1 MSATNEEKLR
11 EYLRRA
17 MGDLHSVRERL
28 SELESARHEPIAV
41 VGMACR
47 YPGGVTSP
55 DDLWELVASGTD
67 AISAFPA
74 DRGWDL
80 DGLYDPDPSTPGK
93 TYVRHGGFLHDAAQ
107 FDPEFFGISPR
118 EATAMDPQ
126 QRLLLETSWEALEHA
141 GIAPH
146 TLRTTRTGV
155 FAGVMHHDYGSH
167 QVGSAADASGQLGL
181 GTAGSVASGRVA
193 YTLGLQ
199 GPALTVDTACS
210 SSLVALHLA
219 VQSLRRGECDLA
231 LAGGTTVMA
240 TPTVFIEFSRQ
251 RGLAPDG
258 RCKPFADTADGTA
271 WAEGTGMLLIERLSD
286 AKRLGHRVL
295 AVVRGTAV
303 NQDGASNGLTAPSG
317 PAQQH
322 VIRDALA
329 DAGLTP
335 DDIDAVE
342 AHGTGTPL
350 GDPIEA
356 GALLATYG
364 HPERRTPLLLGSLK
378 SNIGHTQA
386 AAGIAGIIKM
396 IQALHHNTLPRTLH
410 ADHPTTK
417 VDWEAG
423 RIQLL
428 TDAQPWPAD
437 PDRPRRA
444 GISAFG
450 VSGTNA
456 HAIIEEPT
464 PAEAPTHTPAPPVI
478 AWPLS
483 AHTPAALRAQAA
495 RLRARLHRTADALSP
510 ADSAGIGH
518 ALAVG
523 RAVLPHR
530 AVLLGDGAAPLD
542 ALAALASGEVSPD
555 VVTGSAADVRRVA
568 FVFPG
573 QGAQWAGMGAELLD
587 SSPVFAAE
595 LARCE
600 AALEPFV
607 DWSLTDVLRGAP
619 GAPGL
624 DRVDVVQPVT
634 FAVVV
639 GLAAMWRWLGV
650 EPAAVIGHSQGEIAA
665 AHVAGVLSLEDA
677 ARVVALR
684 SRLIARELAGRGG
697 MASVALAA
705 ADVEARLAG
714 AGAATDAGA
723 GPWDLEIAAV
733 NGPETTV
740 VCGAPGA
747 LDSLLGVLEGEGV
760 RVRRIDVDYASHS
773 RHVEGIRDEL
783 AAVLAGIR
791 PRAGS
796 VPFYST
802 VGAEPLDG
810 TALDAGY
817 WYRNLRHRVQFE
829 SALRAMLADGVDAF
843 VECSPHPVLTVPV
856 RQTLESA
863 GAGAVAVG
871 SLRRDDGGLRR
882 FLTSA
887 AEAQVKGVPVDWTA
901 LCPRAGWVDLPT
913 YAFQRER
920 YWVAPAEP
928 RPAAGAGS
936 AAATGPASAARSGS
950 GQEGA
955 ASAYGDRLAYH
966 VAWQGLLPG
975 ADAWRPGPWLLIVP
989 AGEREAGVADA
1000 VEQAIASFG
1009 GTVRR
1014 VTADPLST
1022 GRDGLRAL
1030 LAPVFAGEEPLAGA
1044 VSLLGVCTDGH
1055 PEHPGVP
1062 AGVTGT
1068 LALVQA
1074 LADLGVAVPL
1084 WTVTRGAVAAGPD
1097 EVPSA
1102 EGAQLWGLG
1111 RAAALELPELWGGLV
1126 DLPERPDARAFDR
1139 LAAVLAGTGTED
1151 QVAIRASGVF
1161 GRRVLRTPAEATPPA
1176 WRPRGTVLVVGDS
1189 ATVPARLLRSLL
1201 DDGADRVVLAGAD
1214 AGTETGAGTAE
1225 PAPDAAVVRVS
1236 CEVTDRSVLAGLL
1249 AEYRPAVVVHAPP
1262 LVPLAPLVET
1272 APGDIAEA
1280 VAAKTAV
1287 AGHLIGLAAEADLQ
1301 ALVLF
1306 SSVSGVWG
1314 GAAQGCYAAATAHL
1328 DALAERARAAGLP
1341 ALSVA
1346 WSPWAGGAHAEGA
1359 DEEFLSRRGL
1369 VPLDPGA
1376 AVRSLR
1382 RLLAGGSA
1390 CGAVADVVWE
1400 RFVASYTSVR
1410 PTALFDDVPD
1420 VRELR
1425 AARRAADADDPAAA
1439 ELVRELSA
1447 RSGDQRRAALLRLVR
1462 THAAA
1467 VLGKASGDAVDST
1480 RAFRELGFESLTAVE
1495 LRGRLAEATGLT
1507 LPASL
1512 VFDHP
1517 TPAALARHLGERL
1530 FGDEAGTAAAAKAPV
1545 VRKADAGEPIA
1556 IIGMACRLP
1565 GGVRSPEDLWELL
1578 SGGADAITAFP
1589 ADRGWDNDG
1598 LYDPDPAA
1606 SRRTYARA
1614 GGFLHDAAE
1623 FDPGFFGISPR
1634 EALAMDPQQ
1643 RLSLETAWETFERA
1657 GLDPTRLRGSRTGVF
1672 VGTNGQH
1679 YVPLLQNGG
1688 ADGESFDGYIS
1699 TGNSAS
1705 VMSGRLSYVFGLEGP
1720 AVTVDTA
1727 CSASLTALHLS
1738 VQSLRR
1744 GECDLALVSGAT
1756 VMSTPEMLVDFAR
1769 QRAISPDGRSKA
1781 FAEAADGVGLAEGA
1795 VTLLVERLSDAERL
1809 GHSVLAVVRGTAVN
1823 QDGAS
1828 NGLTAPSGPAQQ
1840 NVIRDALAD
1849 AGLTPDDVDA
1859 VEAHGTGTPL
1869 GDPIE
1874 AGALLAT
1881 YGHPERRTP
1890 LLLGSVKSNIG
1901 HTQAAAGIAGV
1912 IKMVQALRHGTLPR
1926 TLHVDRPTTK
1936 VDWEAG
1942 RIQLLT
1948 DAQPWPADPGR
1959 PRRAGI
1965 SAFGIS
1971 GTNAH
1976 AIIEEPPRTAV
1987 PESPESPESPPTDAL
2002 PSRDR
2007 DRDPDRWEGVT
2018 VPLMLSAHSEA
2029 ALREQA
2035 RRLRAGF
2042 LARPDRRPADVG
2054 HALLSTRARFGRRA
2068 AVVGESVAELA
2079 EVLDAVAEGS
2089 PHPLAATGTAGTAD
2103 RVVFVFPGQ
2112 GSQWAGMAEGLLERS
2127 GAFRSAAESCDAA
2140 LRPHLGWSVLS
2151 VLRGEPD
2158 APSLDRVD
2166 VVQPVLFTMMVSLAA
2181 VWRALGVEPAA
2192 VVGHSQGEIAAAHVA
2207 GALSLDD
2214 SARIVALRSRAWL
2227 GLAGKGGMVAVP
2239 MPAEELR
2246 PRLVTW
2252 GDRLA
2257 VAAVN
2262 SPGSCAVAG
2271 EPEALAELVAQLTG
2285 EGVHARPIPGVDT
2298 AGHSP
2303 QVDALRTHLLE
2314 VLAPVA
2320 PRPAGIPFYSTVTG
2334 GLLDGTE
2341 LDAPYWYRNMREP
2354 VEFERATRALIA
2366 DGHDVFLETS
2376 PHPMLAVALEET
2388 VTDAGTDAAVLGTLR
2403 RRHGGPRALALAVG
2417 RAFAHGVEVRPE
2429 AVFGPDARPVELPT
2443 YPFQRERY
2451 WYHPGVRGGDPASL
2465 GVDGADHPLL
2475 GGGVELP
2482 DSGGHVYTARIG
2494 VDGFPWLADHT
2505 LLGAVLLPGAAF
2517 ADLALWAG
2525 RQNGAGRIEELTL
2538 SSPLTVPADGGVRLR
2553 LSVAGRGPG
2562 GDRRFTVHARP
2573 EDAADWSL
2581 HAEGLLAP
2589 DEGAGEG
2596 AGAYA
2601 AAAAPGAEPLDVS
2614 DFYDRFAERGYG
2626 YGPVFRGLVTA
2637 YRDGADIHA
2646 EVALPR
2652 SAQGDASRFG
2662 LHPALLDA
2670 ALQTM
2675 SLGTFFPEDGQVRM
2689 PFALRGIRLHRL
2701 GADRLWVRVSPVS
2714 EDAVRVQCAD
2724 AEGRPVAEIDSVV
2737 MRPVDPGHLAHAG
2750 RRVPDSL
2757 FGLTW
2762 DAVPAPGTAAN
2773 GAAPPL
2779 RWVVAG
2785 PDALSLA
2792 EAADAHLPD
2801 LPVPGADGAPQ
2812 PWGGQSAPDA
2822 VVFGVAGGDG
2832 DLDLEARGVVR
2843 RVLELVQRWLAAPA
2857 GAEGPR
2863 LVVATRGAVAVRGD
2877 GEVTDPAA
2885 AAAWGLLRSAQAEEP
2900 GRFLLVDVDDDPVSV
2915 RALPAAL
2922 ASVLVSG
2929 EPQTAVRA
2937 GTAYLPR
2944 LDRAGGT
2951 SAGAALIPPAGGGAW
2966 RLRRGADGTLD
2977 GLALLPAPDADAP
2990 LEPGQVRVAVRAA
3003 GVNFRDTLLALG
3015 MYPGEAELGTEGAG
3029 VVIEAGPGVTRF
3041 RPGDRVLGL
3050 WNGGFGPVCTADERL
3065 LAPVPDGWSFV
3076 RAASVPAVFLSA
3088 YYGLVVLAGLR
3099 RGERVLVH
3107 AAAGGVG
3114 MAAVQIAHH
3123 LGAEVLATAS
3133 PAKWDTV
3140 RGLGVADEHIAS
3152 SRTLDFATAFSRGSR
3167 PAGVDVVLNSLA
3179 HEYTDASLT
3188 LLGPGG
3194 RFLDL
3199 GRTDVRD
3206 PLRVAADH
3214 PGVHYRAF
3222 GLDEVDPGELGRMLT
3237 ELMELFGRGALR
3249 PLPVAAY
3256 DVRRAADAL
3265 RTISQAR
3272 HVGKLVL
3279 TMPPAFGPYGTV
3291 LITGG
3296 TGTIGSRIAR
3306 HLVTRHGVRHL
3317 LLASRGGPD
3326 GDGAAGLV
3334 AELAEAGASATV
3346 VACDVADPDAV
3357 RRLLAEVP
3365 ERQPLTAVVHSAGVL
3380 DDGMLPSLTP
3390 ERLERV
3396 LRPKVDAAVHLDRL
3410 TRDLDLSAFVLFSSS
3425 AALLGSPAQGNYAAA
3440 NAVLDALAARRRA
3453 LGLPAVSVAWGLWT
3467 DSSRMHT
3474 LDQESLG
3481 RRFARSGFPP
3491 MPASQA
3497 TALFDAVLGV
3507 DEAVQY
3513 PMRLDLAALRATGTV
3528 PPLLSRLVARAPD
3541 GTAAGRGRTDTVGG
3555 DGQVSGEAF
3564 AERLSAL
3571 SDEERLDTLL
3581 ELVRE
3586 LVAAVLGHGS
3596 AASVASDRAFREA
3609 GFDSLTAVELRN
3621 RLAAAT
3627 GLRLPATLVFD
3638 HPTPAALAGRLD
3650 ELLVPRRPAGTG
3662 PAPAGLDRIEEALA
3676 ALTPDGPAAAL
3687 PAPRTPA
3694 EIASHLDALA
3704 GRWRALHSGTPDTGD
3719 TAQGTGDHIDDVL
3732 GAAADDEIFAYIDE
3746 RFGTS

>member
-1 MSATNEEKLR
+1 M
-11 EYLRRA
+11 
-17 MGDLHSVRERL
+17 
-28 SELESARHEPIAV
+28 
-41 VGMACR
+41 
-47 YPGGVTSP
+47 
-55 DDLWELVASGTD
+55 
-67 AISAFPA
+67 
-74 DRGWDL
+74 
-80 DGLYDPDPSTPGK
+80 
-93 TYVRHGGFLHDAAQ
+93 
-107 FDPEFFGISPR
+107 
-118 EATAMDPQ
+118 
-126 QRLLLETSWEALEHA
+126 
-141 GIAPH
+141 
-146 TLRTTRTGV
+146 
-155 FAGVMHHDYGSH
+155 
-167 QVGSAADASGQLGL
+167 
-181 GTAGSVASGRVA
+181 
-193 YTLGLQ
+193 
-199 GPALTVDTACS
+199 
-210 SSLVALHLA
+210 ALHLA

-240 TPTVFIEFSRQ
+240 TPTVFVEFSRQ

-271 WAEGTGMLLIERLSD
+271 WAEGVGMLLVERLSD
-286 AKRLGHRVL
+286 AERLGHRVL

-317 PAQQH
+317 PAQQN
-322 VIRDALA
+322 VIREALTDAR
-329 DAGLTP
+329 LTP

-364 HPERRTPLLLGSLK
+364 HPKRQTPVWLGSLK

-396 IQALHHNTLPRTLH
+396 IQALRHNTLPRTLH
-410 ADHPTTK
+410 ADHPSTK
-417 VDWEAG
+417 IDWETG
-423 RIQLL
+423 SLRLL
-428 TDAQPWPAD
+428 ADARPWPAD

-444 GISAFG
+444 AVSAFG

-456 HAIIEEPT
+456 HAVIEEPPT
-464 PAEAPTHTPAPPVI
+464 PAEAPEHTHTPPVI

-483 AHTPAALRAQAA
+483 AHTPTALRAQAA
-495 RLRARLHRTADALSP
+495 RLRARLHRTDDALSL

-518 ALAVG
+518 GLAVG
-523 RAVLPHR
+523 RAALPHR

-555 VVTGSAADVRRVA
+555 VVTGSAAEVRRVA

-607 DWSLTDVLRGAP
+607 DWSLTDVLRGTP

-650 EPAAVIGHSQGEIAA
+650 EPAAVVGHSQGEIAA

-677 ARVVALR
+677 AKVVALR
-684 SRLIARELAGRGG
+684 SQLIARELAGRGS

-705 ADVEARLAG
+705 VDVESRLAG
-714 AGAATDAGA
+714 AEAG
-723 GPWDLEIAAV
+723 GGGVRDVEIAAV
-733 NGPETTV
+733 NGPGTTV

-747 LDSLLGVLEGEGV
+747 VDSLLGVLEGEGV

-773 RHVEGIRDEL
+773 RHVEGIREDL

-791 PRAGS
+791 PRAGR

-802 VGAEPLDG
+802 VEAEPLDG

-817 WYRNLRHRVQFE
+817 WYRNLRHRVRFE
-829 SALRAMLADGVDAF
+829 AALRAMLADGVDAF

-856 RQTLESA
+856 RQTLEDA

-887 AEAQVKGVPVDWTA
+887 AQAQVAGVPVDWAA

-928 RPAAGAGS
+928 GPAAGAGS
-936 AAATGPASAARSGS
+936 AAATGPAAGARSGS
-950 GQEGA
+950 GQEDA

-975 ADAWRPGPWLLIVP
+975 ADAWRPGTRLLIVP
-989 AGEREAGVADA
+989 AGKLEAGVADS

-1030 LAPVFAGEEPLAGA
+1030 LAPVVAGEEPLTGA
-1044 VSLLGVCTDGH
+1044 VSLLGLCTDGH

-1074 LADLGVAVPL
+1074 LADLGIAVPL
-1084 WTVTRGAVAAGPD
+1084 WTLTRGAVAAGPD

-1126 DLPERPDARAFDR
+1126 DLPERPDARTFDR
-1139 LAAVLAGTGTED
+1139 LAAVLAGTVAED

-1161 GRRVLRTPAEATPPA
+1161 GRRVVRTPAEATPPA
-1176 WRPRGTVLVVGDS
+1176 WRTRGTVLVVGDS
-1189 ATVPARLLRSLL
+1189 TTVPAPLLRSLL
-1201 DDGADRVVLAGAD
+1201 ADGAERVVLAGTATD
-1214 AGTETGAGTAE
+1214 AGADE
-1225 PAPDAAVVRVS
+1225 PAPDSAVVRIP
-1236 CEVTDRSVLAGLL
+1236 CDVTDRSVLAGLL
-1249 AEYRPAVVVHAPP
+1249 AEYRPAIVVHAPP

-1272 APGDIAEA
+1272 SPGDIAEA
-1280 VAAKTAV
+1280 VVAKTSV
-1287 AGHLIGLAAEADLQ
+1287 AGHLVGLAAEADLQ

-1314 GAAQGCYAAATAHL
+1314 GASQGGYAAATAHL

-1341 ALSVA
+1341 AVSVA

-1369 VPLDPGA
+1369 VPLDPDA

-1390 CGAVADVVWE
+1390 CGVVADVVWD

-1410 PTALFDDVPD
+1410 PAALFDDVPE
-1420 VRELR
+1420 VRELH
-1425 AARRAADADDPAAA
+1425 AARRAADAEDPATA

-1447 RSGDQRRAALLRLVR
+1447 RTGDQRRAALLRLVR

-1467 VLGKASGDAVDST
+1467 VLGKASGDAVDSK

-1517 TPAALARHLGERL
+1517 TPAALARHLEERL

-1545 VRKADAGEPIA
+1545 VRKADPGEPIA

-1565 GGVRSPEDLWELL
+1565 GGVVSPEDLWDLL
-1578 SGGADAITAFP
+1578 SDGADAITAFP
-1589 ADRGWDNDG
+1589 TDRGWDNDA

-1643 RLSLETAWETFERA
+1643 RLSLETAWESFERA

-1769 QRAISPDGRSKA
+1769 QRAISPDGRCKA

-1795 VTLLVERLSDAERL
+1795 VALLVERLSDAQRL
-1809 GHSVLAVVRGTAVN
+1809 GHRVLAVVRGTAVN

-1849 AGLTPDDVDA
+1849 AGLTAADIDA
-1859 VEAHGTGTPL
+1859 VEAHGTGTHL

-1881 YGHPERRTP
+1881 YGQAEDRGP
-1890 LLLGSVKSNIG
+1890 LWLGSLKSNIG
-1901 HTQAAAGIAGV
+1901 HTQAAAGVAGV

-1926 TLHVDRPTTK
+1926 TLHVDRPTSK
-1936 VDWEAG
+1936 VDWETG
-1942 RIQLLT
+1942 RVRLLT
-1948 DAQPWPADPGR
+1948 DARPWPAGPDR
-1959 PRRAGI
+1959 TRRAGV

-1976 AIIEEPPRTAV
+1976 VVIEEPPRTAV
-1987 PESPESPESPPTDAL
+1987 PESPEPPPADAPL
-2002 PSRDR
+2002 SRDQ
-2007 DRDPDRWEGVT
+2007 DRDRWEGVT

-2035 RRLRAGF
+2035 RRLCAQL
-2042 LARPDRRPADVG
+2042 LARPDGRPADVG
-2054 HALLSTRARFGRRA
+2054 HALLSTRARFPRRA
-2068 AVVGESVAELA
+2068 AVVGESMTELA
-2079 EVLDAVAEGS
+2079 EALDAVAEGG
-2089 PHPLAATGTAGTAD
+2089 PHPLAATGTAGTAE

-2127 GAFRSAAESCDAA
+2127 GAFRSAAGSCDAA
-2140 LRPHLGWSVLS
+2140 LRPYLGWSVLS

-2271 EPEALAELVAQLTG
+2271 DPEALAELVARLTG

-2303 QVDALRTHLLE
+2303 QVDALRSHLLE

-2341 LDAPYWYRNMREP
+2341 LDATYWYRNMREP

-2376 PHPMLAVALEET
+2376 PHPMLAVALEQT
-2388 VTDAGTDAAVLGTLR
+2388 VTDAGTEAAVLGTLR
-2403 RRHGGPRALALAVG
+2403 RRQGGPRALALAVC
-2417 RAFAHGVEVRPE
+2417 RAFAHGVEVDPD
-2429 AVFGPDARPVELPT
+2429 AVFGPGARPVELPT

-2465 GVDGADHPLL
+2465 GLDGADHPLL
-2475 GGGVELP
+2475 GGGVDLP

-2494 VDGFPWLADHT
+2494 VAGFPWMADHT

-2525 RQNGAGRIEELTL
+2525 RRSGAGRIEELTL

-2581 HAEGLLAP
+2581 HAEGLLSP
-2589 DEGAGEG
+2589 DEGAGEDAG
-2596 AGAYA
+2596 AGAA
-2601 AAAAPGAEPLDVS
+2601 GVPPGAEPLDVS

-2626 YGPVFRGLVTA
+2626 YGPVFRGLVAA
-2637 YRDGADIHA
+2637 YRHGADIHA

-2652 SAQGDASRFG
+2652 SAQGDATRFG

-2675 SLGTFFPEDGQVRM
+2675 SLGTFFPEDGRVRM

-2701 GADRLWVRVSPVS
+2701 GADRLWVRISPVA

-2724 AEGRPVAEIDSVV
+2724 AEGRPVAEIDSIV

-2750 RRVPDSL
+2750 LSQVPDSL
-2757 FGLTW
+2757 FALTW
-2762 DAVPAPGTAAN
+2762 DAVPTPGAAAT
-2773 GAAPPL
+2773 GAAAPP

-2801 LPVPGADGAPQ
+2801 LDLPLPGAEGAPR
-2812 PWGGQSAPDA
+2812 PWGGQVAPDA

-2832 DLDLEARGVVR
+2832 GLDLEARGVVR
-2843 RVLELVQRWLAAPA
+2843 RVLELVQRWLAATA

-2863 LVVATRGAVAVRGD
+2863 LVVATRGAVAVRDD

-2915 RALPAAL
+2915 RALPAVLASAL
-2922 ASVLVSG
+2922 ASG

-2951 SAGAALIPPAGGGAW
+2951 SVGGTPTRPNGHTPSPAGSALIPPAGGGAW
-2966 RLRRGADGTLD
+2966 RLSRSADGTLD

-3003 GVNFRDTLLALG
+3003 GVNFRDALLALG

-3029 VVIEAGPGVTRF
+3029 VVTEAGPGVTRF

-3050 WNGGFGPVCTADERL
+3050 WNGGFGPVCIADERL

-3088 YYGLVVLAGLR
+3088 YYGLVALAGLR
-3099 RGERVLVH
+3099 RGETVLVH

-3114 MAAVQIAHH
+3114 MAAVQIARH

-3133 PAKWDTV
+3133 PAKWDAL
-3140 RGLGVADEHIAS
+3140 RGLGVADEHMAS
-3152 SRTLDFATAFSRGSR
+3152 SRTLDFATAFSRESR
-3167 PAGVDVVLNSLA
+3167 PVGVDVVLNSLA
-3179 HEYTDASLT
+3179 YEYTDASLT

-3214 PGVHYRAF
+3214 PGVEYRAF
-3222 GLDEVDPGELGRMLT
+3222 GLDEVDPGELGRMLN
-3237 ELMELFGRGALR
+3237 ELMELFERGALR
-3249 PLPVAAY
+3249 PLPVATY

-3279 TMPPAFGPYGTV
+3279 TTPPAFGPFGTV

-3365 ERQPLTAVVHSAGVL
+3365 EQQPLTAVVHSAGVL

-3440 NAVLDALAARRRA
+3440 NAVLDALAARRRS
-3453 LGLPAVSVAWGLWT
+3453 LGLPAVSVAWGLWS

-3491 MPASQA
+3491 MPASLA
-3497 TALFDAVLGV
+3497 TALFDAMLGV

-3528 PPLLSRLVARAPD
+3528 PPLLSRLVTRASD
-3541 GTAAGRGRTDTVGG
+3541 GTAAGQGRTDAAGG
-3555 DGQVSGEAF
+3555 DGEMSGEGF

-3638 HPTPAALAGRLD
+3638 HPTPTALAGRLD
-3650 ELLVPRRPAGTG
+3650 ELLTPRRPAGTG
-3662 PAPAGLDRIEEALA
+3662 PVLAGLDRIEEALA
-3676 ALTPDGPAAAL
+3676 ALAPDGTAAAV
-3687 PAPRTPA
+3687 PAPRTPG

-3704 GRWRALHSGTPDTGD
+3704 GRWRALHSTTLNTGD
-3719 TAQGTGDHIDDVL
+3719 TAQGTGDRIDDVL
-3732 GAAADDEIFAYIDE
+3732 DAAADDEIFAYIDE

>member
-1 MSATNEEKLR
+1 M
-11 EYLRRA
+11 
-17 MGDLHSVRERL
+17 
-28 SELESARHEPIAV
+28 
-41 VGMACR
+41 
-47 YPGGVTSP
+47 
-55 DDLWELVASGTD
+55 
-67 AISAFPA
+67 
-74 DRGWDL
+74 
-80 DGLYDPDPSTPGK
+80 
-93 TYVRHGGFLHDAAQ
+93 
-107 FDPEFFGISPR
+107 
-118 EATAMDPQ
+118 
-126 QRLLLETSWEALEHA
+126 
-141 GIAPH
+141 
-146 TLRTTRTGV
+146 
-155 FAGVMHHDYGSH
+155 
-167 QVGSAADASGQLGL
+167 
-181 GTAGSVASGRVA
+181 
-193 YTLGLQ
+193 
-199 GPALTVDTACS
+199 
-210 SSLVALHLA
+210 
-219 VQSLRRGECDLA
+219 
-231 LAGGTTVMA
+231 
-240 TPTVFIEFSRQ
+240 
-251 RGLAPDG
+251 
-258 RCKPFADTADGTA
+258 
-271 WAEGTGMLLIERLSD
+271 
-286 AKRLGHRVL
+286 
-295 AVVRGTAV
+295 
-303 NQDGASNGLTAPSG
+303 
-317 PAQQH
+317 
-322 VIRDALA
+322 
-329 DAGLTP
+329 
-335 DDIDAVE
+335 
-342 AHGTGTPL
+342 
-350 GDPIEA
+350 
-356 GALLATYG
+356 
-364 HPERRTPLLLGSLK
+364 GSLK

-396 IQALHHNTLPRTLH
+396 IQALRHHTLPRTLH

-417 VDWEAG
+417 VDWETG
-423 RIQLL
+423 SLQLL
-428 TDAQPWPAD
+428 ADARPWPAD

-456 HAIIEEPT
+456 HAIIEEPPVSEET
-464 PAEAPTHTPAPPVI
+464 PARTQTPPPVI

-483 AHTPAALRAQAA
+483 AHTPEALRAQAA
-495 RLRARLHRTADALSP
+495 RLRARLHRTADALSL
-510 ADSAGIGH
+510 AESAGIGH
-518 ALAVG
+518 GLAVG
-523 RAVLPHR
+523 RAALPHR

-607 DWSLTDVLRGAP
+607 DWSLTDVLRGTP

-650 EPAAVIGHSQGEIAA
+650 EPAAVVGHSQGEIAA

-677 ARVVALR
+677 AKVVALR
-684 SRLIARELAGRGG
+684 SQLIARELAGRGS

-705 ADVEARLAG
+705 ADVESLLAG
-714 AGAATDAGA
+714 AEAG
-723 GPWDLEIAAV
+723 GGVRDVEIAAV

-740 VCGAPGA
+740 VCGPPGA
-747 LDSLLGVLEGEGV
+747 VDSLLGVLEGEGV

-773 RHVEGIRDEL
+773 RHVEGIREEL
-783 AAVLAGIR
+783 AAVLAAIR
-791 PRAGS
+791 PRAGR

-802 VGAEPLDG
+802 VEAEPLDG

-817 WYRNLRHRVQFE
+817 WYRNLRHRVRFE
-829 SALRAMLADGVDAF
+829 AALRAMLADGVDAF

-856 RQTLESA
+856 RQTLEDA

-887 AEAQVKGVPVDWTA
+887 AEAQVAGVAVDWAA

-928 RPAAGAGS
+928 GPAAGAGS
-936 AAATGPASAARSGS
+936 VAATGPAAGAQSGS
-950 GQEGA
+950 GQEDA

-975 ADAWRPGPWLLIVP
+975 ADAWRPGTRLLIVP
-989 AGEREAGVADA
+989 TGEVEAGVADS

-1030 LAPVFAGEEPLAGA
+1030 LAPVVAGEEPLSGA
-1044 VSLLGVCTDGH
+1044 VSLLGLCTDGH

-1111 RAAALELPELWGGLV
+1111 RAAALEVPELWGGLV
-1126 DLPERPDARAFDR
+1126 DLPERPDARTFDR
-1139 LAAVLAGTGTED
+1139 LAAVLAGTVTED
-1151 QVAIRASGVF
+1151 QVAIRASGVL
-1161 GRRVLRTPAEATPPA
+1161 GRRIVRTPAGAAPPA

-1189 ATVPARLLRSLL
+1189 TTVPAPLLRSLL
-1201 DDGADRVVLAGAD
+1201 DDGAERVVLAGTAAD
-1214 AGTETGAGTAE
+1214 AGTAE
-1225 PAPDAAVVRVS
+1225 PAPDSAVVRIP
-1236 CEVTDRSVLAGLL
+1236 CDVTDRSVLAGLL

-1280 VAAKTAV
+1280 VVAKTAV
-1287 AGHLIGLAAEADLQ
+1287 AGHLVGLAAEAGLQ

-1314 GAAQGCYAAATAHL
+1314 GAAQGGYAAATAHL

-1341 ALSVA
+1341 AVSVA

-1369 VPLDPGA
+1369 VPLDPDA

-1390 CGAVADVVWE
+1390 CGVVADVVWD

-1410 PTALFDDVPD
+1410 PAALFDEVPE
-1420 VRELR
+1420 VRELHS
-1425 AARRAADADDPAAA
+1425 ARRAADAEDPATA

-1467 VLGKASGDAVDST
+1467 VLGKASGDAVDSK

-1495 LRGRLAEATGLT
+1495 LRGRLAGATGLT

-1517 TPAALARHLGERL
+1517 TPAALARHLEERL

-1545 VRKADAGEPIA
+1545 ARKADLGEPIA

-1565 GGVRSPEDLWELL
+1565 GGVGSPEDLWELL
-1578 SGGADAITAFP
+1578 SDGADAITAFP
-1589 ADRGWDNDG
+1589 TDRGWDNDA

-1643 RLSLETAWETFERA
+1643 RLSLETAWESFERA

-1769 QRAISPDGRSKA
+1769 QRAISPDGRCKA

-1795 VTLLVERLSDAERL
+1795 VALLVERLSDAERL
-1809 GHSVLAVVRGTAVN
+1809 GHRVLAVVRGTAVN

-1849 AGLTPDDVDA
+1849 AGLSAADIDA
-1859 VEAHGTGTPL
+1859 VEAHGTGTHL

-1881 YGHPERRTP
+1881 YGQAEDRGP
-1890 LLLGSVKSNIG
+1890 LWLGSLKSNIG
-1901 HTQAAAGIAGV
+1901 HTQAAAGVAGV
-1912 IKMVQALRHGTLPR
+1912 IKMVQALRHDTLPR
-1926 TLHVDRPTTK
+1926 TLHVDRPTSK
-1936 VDWEAG
+1936 VEWETG
-1942 RIQLLT
+1942 RVRLLT
-1948 DAQPWPADPGR
+1948 DARPWPADPDR
-1959 PRRAGI
+1959 PRRAAI

-1976 AIIEEPPRTAV
+1976 VVIEEPPRTAV
-1987 PESPESPESPPTDAL
+1987 PESPEPPPADAPL
-2002 PSRDR
+2002 SGDQ
-2007 DRDPDRWEGVT
+2007 DRWEGVT

-2029 ALREQA
+2029 ALRDQA
-2035 RRLRAGF
+2035 RRLCAQLLAG
-2042 LARPDRRPADVG
+2042 PDGRPADVG
-2054 HALLSTRARFGRRA
+2054 HALLSTRARFPRRA
-2068 AVVGESVAELA
+2068 AVVGESMAELA
-2079 EVLDAVAEGS
+2079 EALDAVAEGG
-2089 PHPLAATGTAGTAD
+2089 PHPLAATGTAGTAE

-2112 GSQWAGMAEGLLERS
+2112 GSQWTGMAEGLLERS
-2127 GAFRSAAESCDAA
+2127 GAFRSAAGSCDAA
-2140 LRPHLGWSVLS
+2140 LRPYLGWSVLS

-2239 MPAEELR
+2239 MPAQELR

-2271 EPEALAELVAQLTG
+2271 DPEALAELVARLTG

-2303 QVDALRTHLLE
+2303 QVDALRAHLLE

-2341 LDAPYWYRNMREP
+2341 LDAAYWYRNMREP

-2376 PHPMLAVALEET
+2376 PHPMLAVALEQT

-2403 RRHGGPRALALAVG
+2403 RRQGGPRALALAVC
-2417 RAFAHGVEVRPE
+2417 RAFAHGVEVDPE
-2429 AVFGPDARPVELPT
+2429 AVFGPGARPVELPT

-2451 WYHPGVRGGDPASL
+2451 WCHPGVRGGDPASL
-2465 GVDGADHPLL
+2465 GLDGADHPLL

-2494 VDGFPWLADHT
+2494 VDGFPWMADHT

-2525 RQNGAGRIEELTL
+2525 RQSGAGRIEELTL

-2581 HAEGLLAP
+2581 HAEGLLSP

-2596 AGAYA
+2596 AGEGA
-2601 AAAAPGAEPLDVS
+2601 AAVPPGAEPLDVS

-2626 YGPVFRGLVTA
+2626 YGPVFRGLVAA
-2637 YRDGADIHA
+2637 YRHGADIHA
-2646 EVALPR
+2646 EVALPG

-2675 SLGTFFPEDGQVRM
+2675 SLGTFFPEDGRVRM
-2689 PFALRGIRLHRL
+2689 PFALRGIRLHRS
-2701 GADRLWVRVSPVS
+2701 GADRMWVRVSPVA

-2724 AEGRPVAEIDSVV
+2724 AEGRPVAEIDSIV
-2737 MRPVDPGHLAHAG
+2737 MRPVDPGHLAHVG
-2750 RRVPDSL
+2750 LSEVPDSL
-2757 FGLTW
+2757 FALAW
-2762 DAVPAPGTAAN
+2762 DAVPTP
-2773 GAAPPL
+2773 GAAADGAAAAL

-2801 LPVPGADGAPQ
+2801 LPVPGAEA
-2812 PWGGQSAPDA
+2812 GGESAPDA

-2832 DLDLEARGVVR
+2832 GLDLEARDVVR
-2843 RVLELVQRWLAAPA
+2843 RVLELVQRWLAATA
-2857 GAEGPR
+2857 GTEGPR
-2863 LVVATRGAVAVRGD
+2863 LVVATRGAVAVRDD

-2915 RALPAAL
+2915 RALPAVLASAL
-2922 ASVLVSG
+2922 ASG

-2944 LDRAGGT
+2944 LDRVGGT
-2951 SAGAALIPPAGGGAW
+2951 SVGGTPNRPNGHSPSPVGAALIPPAGGGAW
-2966 RLRRGADGTLD
+2966 RLGRSADGTLD

-3003 GVNFRDTLLALG
+3003 GVNFRDALLALG

-3029 VVIEAGPGVTRF
+3029 VVTEAGPGVTRF

-3050 WNGGFGPVCTADERL
+3050 WNGGFGPVCIADERL

-3088 YYGLVVLAGLR
+3088 YYGLVALAGLR
-3099 RGERVLVH
+3099 RGETVLVH

-3114 MAAVQIAHH
+3114 MAAVQIARH

-3133 PAKWDTV
+3133 PAKWDAL
-3140 RGLGVADEHIAS
+3140 RGLGLADEHIAS
-3152 SRTLDFATAFSRGSR
+3152 SRTLDFATAFSRESR
-3167 PAGVDVVLNSLA
+3167 PVGVDVVLNSLA
-3179 HEYTDASLT
+3179 YEYTDASLT

-3214 PGVHYRAF
+3214 PGVQYRAF

-3237 ELMELFGRGALR
+3237 ELMELFERGALR
-3249 PLPVAAY
+3249 PLPVATY
-3256 DVRRAADAL
+3256 DVRRAAGAL

-3279 TMPPAFGPYGTV
+3279 TMPPAFGPFGTV

-3365 ERQPLTAVVHSAGVL
+3365 EQQPLTAVVHSAGVL

-3440 NAVLDALAARRRA
+3440 NAVLDALAARRRS

-3491 MPASQA
+3491 MPASLA
-3497 TALFDAVLGV
+3497 TALFDATLGV
-3507 DEAVQY
+3507 DESVQY

-3528 PPLLSRLVARAPD
+3528 PPLLSRLVTRASD
-3541 GTAAGRGRTDTVGG
+3541 GTAARQGRTDAVGG
-3555 DGQVSGEAF
+3555 NGQVSGEAF

-3638 HPTPAALAGRLD
+3638 HPTPTALAGRLD
-3650 ELLVPRRPAGTG
+3650 ELLTPRRAAGTG
-3662 PAPAGLDRIEEALA
+3662 PVLAGLDRIEEALA
-3676 ALTPDGPAAAL
+3676 VLAPDGTAATV
-3687 PAPRTPA
+3687 PAPRTPG

-3704 GRWRALHSGTPDTGD
+3704 GRWRALHSTTSNTGD
-3719 TAQGTGDHIDDVL
+3719 TVQGTGDRIDDVL
-3732 GAAADDEIFAYIDE
+3732 DAAADDEIFAYIDE